1 MKTKLTA
8 LLLAFVMLAAVVC
21 CSCTSSSKNEGTR
34 VQDNIARMYERT
46 NRKSH
51 FMLNDKK
58 IEGDV
63 LGMAYLTTS
72 AAGKTTLA
80 WVKNNLYFVSEKG
93 IDELG
98 SEIEIAEISFDGRI
112 ALWLDNGTLY
122 KYCVDDR
129 SKTVLA
135 EGLDT
140 VIQFSI
146 SPNSK
151 TILATVVYADKENG
165 EYVTLKCDDNGV
177 TDISHSMI
185 CFAVSD
191 DADIMYYYD
200 QEERAFTVKQGEDVY
215 QISKGL
221 STVTN
226 YNFTRDLSEVTF
238 NDKDGLNHL
247 FCLDTKKDTTMGS
260 GFGITEKTDVFS
272 ISTVTCY
279 TYINDIDS
287 FRNGVW
293 MERRTVE
300 SSYVYDLGYINSAGE
315 VDWLV
320 KDSIQYYV
328 PQDQSRIIWLS
339 PMSRLSTTAVPSGKT
354 VEIAQDAVSFDALA
368 DGSRIYYRTAAD
380 SLFTVKGS
388 GSAKKVASSIA
399 DFAVIDGVC
408 SYITSDGAVHYAEGT
423 NVTDVSSVTAAVRF
437 DKRAGMLILYANQQE
452 GAGEDAVYVY
462 DAYCSAN
469 GREYTL
475 AYSDVEP

>member
-1 MKTKLTA
+1 MSHTLEADGTNKLLFWFEKNYAIYPWGYDQDPDGDGLTNWTEF
-8 LLLAFVMLAAVVC
+8 LA
-21 CSCTSSSKNEGTR
+21 N
-34 VQDNIARMYERT
+34 T
-46 NRKSH
+46 NP
-51 FMLNDKK
+51 LDK
-58 IEGDV
+58 DV
-63 LGMAYLTTS
+63 NG
-72 AAGKTTLA
+72 
-80 WVKNNLYFVSEKG
+80 
-93 IDELG
+93 
-98 SEIEIAEISFDGRI
+98 DGR
-112 ALWLDNGTLY
+112 
-122 KYCVDDR
+122 
-129 SKTVLA
+129 S
-135 EGLDT
+135 
-140 VIQFSI
+140 
-146 SPNSK
+146 
-151 TILATVVYADKENG
+151 
-165 EYVTLKCDDNGV
+165 
-177 TDISHSMI
+177 
-185 CFAVSD
+185 
-191 DADIMYYYD
+191 DADMD
-200 QEERAFTVKQGEDVY
+200 
-215 QISKGL
+215 
-221 STVTN
+221 
-226 YNFTRDLSEVTF
+226 

-354 VEIAQDAVSFDALA
+354 VEIAQNAVSFDALA
-368 DGSRIYYRTAAD
+368 DGSRVYYRTAAD